1 MSYIQLPDKIV
12 DKVDQVQL
20 NLPKDQK
27 VKDLFAY
34 LPYIANL
41 KDPILQNRVED
52 LLKNREDL
60 KNYQLATE
68 FLGMT
73 LEDGL

>member
-12 DKVDQVQL
+12 HKVEQIQL

-27 VKDLFAY
+27 AKYLFAH
-34 LPYIANL
+34 LPYIAKL
-41 KDPILQNRVED
+41 QDPILQNRVED

-60 KNYQLATE
+60 QNYLLATE
-68 FLGMT
+68 FLGRT
-73 LEDGL
+73 LEVA